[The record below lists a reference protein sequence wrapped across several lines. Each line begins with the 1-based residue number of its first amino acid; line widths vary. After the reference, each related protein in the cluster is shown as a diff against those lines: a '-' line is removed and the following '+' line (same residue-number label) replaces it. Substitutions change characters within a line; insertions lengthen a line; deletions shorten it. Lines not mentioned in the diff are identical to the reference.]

1 MSYSVS
7 ASDWWANRLQDVS
20 RQEKRYFA
28 MRLKE
33 KVETLIAKHGYCK
46 LSTEAGTLSVLHD
59 VLNECCIPVC
69 ATPFNVRM
77 DIWPKKI
84 QVLYDGGR
92 KETVFKE

>member
-28 MRLKE
+28 MRLKD
-33 KVETLIAKHGYCK
+33 KVEALITQYGYCK

-59 VLNECCIPVC
+59 VLNECCIPAG
-69 ATPFNVRM
+69 ATPYNVRM
-77 DIWPKKI
+77 DVRPDKV
-84 QVLYDGGR
+84 QVYYNGGR
-92 KETVFKE
+92 KETVFKG